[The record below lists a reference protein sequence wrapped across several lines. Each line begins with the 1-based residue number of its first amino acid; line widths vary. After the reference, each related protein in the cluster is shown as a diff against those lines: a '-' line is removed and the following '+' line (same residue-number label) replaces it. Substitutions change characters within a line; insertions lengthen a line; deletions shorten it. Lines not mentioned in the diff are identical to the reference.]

1 MSEAM
6 ALWLA
11 LLQLVLRMALLYQLH
26 ISNALIQTNK
36 EKKPKPITKIVQE
49 IFDFGFKLY

>member
-36 EKKPKPITKIVQE
+36 EKKPKPITQIVQE